1 MTRRK
6 RKAAR
11 APTHVYRCVKQT
23 IPYAPS
29 TSESLTW
36 HAQQGDRAY
45 NQTVR
50 TALDALAKG
59 QVLPRVAYADKD
71 KGTPPGDSLL
81 KRLTAWRAEESWQAV
96 PLGIQRAAVG
106 EAANAVERWN
116 DTRETHALD
125 IVQAA
130 ERAEKWPGILQQWKE
145 TIAVWNA
152 KGRKGK
158 KPEHPGR
165 CKGIPRRAVRANPDE
180 RRLFKQRK
188 KRERECSDRVA
199 RRLGRGRRSRDS
211 SSSMGQ
217 EQESQSQLVE
227 HAVPRDGRWCCCHG
241 SLSPPYSRCS
251 GQAIPVSQPQI

>member
-1 MTRRK
+1 MTK
-6 RKAAR
+6 
-11 APTHVYRCVKQT
+11 C
-23 IPYAPS
+23 
-29 TSESLTW
+29 
-36 HAQQGDRAY
+36 QGDITRAQHEGDEGDSTKEKGGPSPHPCLPLRQAD
-45 NQTVR
+45 NSLRTVDIR
-50 TALDALAKG
+50 IS
-59 QVLPRVAYADKD
+59 VAYADKD

-130 ERAEKWPGILQQWKE
+130 ERAEKWPGILQHWKD

-165 CKGIPRRAVRANPDE
+165 CKGIPRRAVRTNPMNDDCSNNE
-180 RRLFKQRK
+180 RSASAKQRTASRAQAK
-188 KRERECSDRVA
+188 SSECAKRKRHRQGTDPRK
-199 RRLGRGRRSRDS
+199 
-211 SSSMGQ
+211 
-217 EQESQSQLVE
+217 
-227 HAVPRDGRWCCCHG
+227 PRDNG
-241 SLSPPYSRCS
+241 
-251 GQAIPVSQPQI
+251 

>member
-6 RKAAR
+6 RKAVR

-36 HAQQGDRAY
+36 HAQQSDRAY

-59 QVLPRVAYADKD
+59 QGLPRIAYTDKD

-130 ERAEKWPGILQQWKE
+130 ERAEKWPGILQQWKD

-152 KGRKGK
+152 KDARARNPNTPVGARAYRAA
-158 KPEHPGR
+158 R
-165 CKGIPRRAVRANPDE
+165 CEPTPMNDDCSNNE
-180 RRLFKQRK
+180 RSASAKQRTASRAQARSSECA
-188 KRERECSDRVA
+188 KRHRQGTDPRK
-199 RRLGRGRRSRDS
+199 
-211 SSSMGQ
+211 
-217 EQESQSQLVE
+217 
-227 HAVPRDGRWCCCHG
+227 PRDNG
-241 SLSPPYSRCS
+241 
-251 GQAIPVSQPQI
+251 